1 MAMIK
6 GIPVVLLQKIK
17 VDEDPF
23 GQAIYRE
30 REIIV
35 ENVLVSP
42 SSANDIITSQ
52 NLTGKK
58 AVYTLAIPKGDQNSW
73 EDNNVV
79 FLGRKWHVLGFAIE
93 GIDENRKNG
102 VEISE
107 LDNIVYDKLVEDRL
121 IRENARNFSGF
132 LDNQEQDEALDMTG
146 QNRGLGR

>member
-17 VDEDPF
+17 IDEDPF

-35 ENVLVSP
+35 ENILVSP

-58 AVYTLAIPKGDQNSW
+58 ATIKLHWIVSNIISSEILAEGD
-73 EDNNVV
+73 D
-79 FLGRKWHVLGFAIE
+79 I
-93 GIDENRKNG
+93 IITDENKSIMCSFK
-102 VEISE
+102 VPEKT
-107 LDNIVYDKLVEDRL
+107 DL
-121 IRENARNFSGF
+121 ILSVTIMG
-132 LDNQEQDEALDMTG
+132 
-146 QNRGLGR
+146 

>member
-17 VDEDPF
+17 IDEDPF

-35 ENVLVSP
+35 
-42 SSANDIITSQ
+42 D
-52 NLTGKK
+52 
-58 AVYTLAIPKGDQNSW
+58 TLAIPKGDQNSW

-93 GIDENRKNG
+93 GIDENIPLDWNKKVM
-102 VEISE
+102 VER
-107 LDNIVYDKLVEDRL
+107 Y
-121 IRENARNFSGF
+121 G
-132 LDNQEQDEALDMTG
+132 
-146 QNRGLGR
+146 

>member
-1 MAMIK
+1 MIK

-52 NLTGKK
+52 NLT
-58 AVYTLAIPKGDQNSW
+58 
-73 EDNNVV
+73 
-79 FLGRKWHVLGFAIE
+79 R
-93 GIDENRKNG
+93 
-102 VEISE
+102 
-107 LDNIVYDKLVEDRL
+107 
-121 IRENARNFSGF
+121 
-132 LDNQEQDEALDMTG
+132 
-146 QNRGLGR
+146 

>member
-23 GQAIYRE
+23 GQVIYRE

-42 SSANDIITSQ
+42 SSDNDIITSQ

-93 GIDENRKNG
+93 GIDENITLDWNKKVM
-102 VEISE
+102 VER
-107 LDNIVYDKLVEDRL
+107 Y
-121 IRENARNFSGF
+121 G
-132 LDNQEQDEALDMTG
+132 
-146 QNRGLGR
+146 

>member
-42 SSANDIITSQ
+42 SSANDIITS
-52 NLTGKK
+52 NFNGTVR
-58 AVYTLAIPKGDQNSW
+58 A
-73 EDNNVV
+73 
-79 FLGRKWHVLGFAIE
+79 GFYG
-93 GIDENRKNG
+93 GI
-102 VEISE
+102 V
-107 LDNIVYDKLVEDRL
+107 
-121 IRENARNFSGF
+121 
-132 LDNQEQDEALDMTG
+132 
-146 QNRGLGR
+146 

>member
-52 NLTGKK
+52 NLTVKKQFIHLPFLKVTKILGKI
-58 AVYTLAIPKGDQNSW
+58 TML
-73 EDNNVV
+73 
-79 FLGRKWHVLGFAIE
+79 FF
-93 GIDENRKNG
+93 
-102 VEISE
+102 
-107 LDNIVYDKLVEDRL
+107 
-121 IRENARNFSGF
+121 
-132 LDNQEQDEALDMTG
+132 
-146 QNRGLGR
+146 

>member
-52 NLTGKK
+52 FIHLPFLKVTKILGKI
-58 AVYTLAIPKGDQNSW
+58 TML
-73 EDNNVV
+73 
-79 FLGRKWHVLGFAIE
+79 FF
-93 GIDENRKNG
+93 
-102 VEISE
+102 
-107 LDNIVYDKLVEDRL
+107 
-121 IRENARNFSGF
+121 
-132 LDNQEQDEALDMTG
+132 
-146 QNRGLGR
+146 

>member
-17 VDEDPF
+17 IDEDPF
-23 GQAIYRE
+23 GRAIYRE

-79 FLGRKWHVLGFAIE
+79 FLGGKWHVLGFAIE
-93 GIDENRKNG
+93 GIDENIPLDWNKKIM
-102 VEISE
+102 VER
-107 LDNIVYDKLVEDRL
+107 Y
-121 IRENARNFSGF
+121 G
-132 LDNQEQDEALDMTG
+132 
-146 QNRGLGR
+146 